1 MLEQFFCQQLL
12 IRGLAMFGL
21 TIILLNI
28 TPGHCEE
35 KRSHLE
41 AIHLR
46 SSKGSNNPLPTPAAP
61 TAALGHAQ
69 GIETNSQTAAN
80 RTSSCTVPLFF
91 KANFSFDSVSF

>member
-12 IRGLAMFGL
+12 IRGLAMFVL

-46 SSKGSNNPLPTPAAP
+46 SSEGSNNPLPTPAAV
-61 TAALGHAQ
+61 TAALEHAQ
-69 GIETNSQTAAN
+69 GIETNSQAAMN
-80 RTSSCTVPLFF
+80 RTCSRALPLLPF
-91 KANFSFDSVSF
+91 KD